1 MASCTRRIS
10 GRRRAPSPLPCG
22 SSTPTRRG
30 RRWRF
35 PNKENLMNGF
45 RMGRTVG
52 VMAVAFGLAA
62 GPVDTWAQSCPPE
75 LAEAKKA
82 LERAT
87 ATAQSASELPRTLAG
102 ARDEI
107 QAPRGQE
114 IQSPRGQDIQSPR
127 GQEIQSP
134 RGQDIHS
141 PRTTVGART
150 SGAATAAALVS
161 EAEAAWLAGSM
172 ALSAQRAKAALEVLR
187 WKLYSGRCS

>member
-1 MASCTRRIS
+1 
-10 GRRRAPSPLPCG
+10 
-22 SSTPTRRG
+22 
-30 RRWRF
+30 
-35 PNKENLMNGF
+35 MNGF

-62 GPVDTWAQSCPPE
+62 GPVDTWARSCPPE

-134 RGQDIHS
+134 RGQDIQS

-150 SGAATAAALVS
+150 SGAATAAALVT
-161 EAEAAWLAGSM
+161 EAEAACMAGNM

-187 WKLYSGRCS
+187 

>member
-1 MASCTRRIS
+1 
-10 GRRRAPSPLPCG
+10 
-22 SSTPTRRG
+22 
-30 RRWRF
+30 
-35 PNKENLMNGF
+35 MNGF

-114 IQSPRGQDIQSPR
+114 IQSPRGQ
-127 GQEIQSP
+127 EIQ
-134 RGQDIHS
+134 S

-150 SGAATAAALVS
+150 SGAATAAALVT
-161 EAEAAWLAGSM
+161 EAEAACMAGNM

-187 WKLYSGRCS
+187 

>member
-1 MASCTRRIS
+1 
-10 GRRRAPSPLPCG
+10 
-22 SSTPTRRG
+22 
-30 RRWRF
+30 
-35 PNKENLMNGF
+35 MNGF

-134 RGQDIHS
+134 RGQDIQSPRGQEIQSPRGQDIQSPRGQEIQSPRGQEIQS

-150 SGAATAAALVS
+150 SGAATAAALVT
-161 EAEAAWLAGSM
+161 EAEAACMAGNM

-187 WKLYSGRCS
+187 

>member
-134 RGQDIHS
+134 RGQEIQS

-150 SGAATAAALVS
+150 SGAATAAALVT
-161 EAEAAWLAGSM
+161 EAEAACMAGNM

-187 WKLYSGRCS
+187 

>member
-1 MASCTRRIS
+1 
-10 GRRRAPSPLPCG
+10 
-22 SSTPTRRG
+22 
-30 RRWRF
+30 
-35 PNKENLMNGF
+35 MNGF

-107 QAPRGQE
+107 QSPRGQEIQSPRGQEIQSPRGQE

-134 RGQDIHS
+134 RGQDIQSPRGQEIQSPRGQEIQS

-150 SGAATAAALVS
+150 SGAATAAALVT
-161 EAEAAWLAGSM
+161 EAEAACMAGNM

-187 WKLYSGRCS
+187 

>member
-1 MASCTRRIS
+1 
-10 GRRRAPSPLPCG
+10 
-22 SSTPTRRG
+22 
-30 RRWRF
+30 
-35 PNKENLMNGF
+35 MNGF

-107 QAPRGQE
+107 QSPRGQE
-114 IQSPRGQDIQSPR
+114 IQSPR

-134 RGQDIHS
+134 RGQEIQSPRGHDIQS

-150 SGAATAAALVS
+150 SGAATAAALVT
-161 EAEAAWLAGSM
+161 EAEAACMAGNM

-187 WKLYSGRCS
+187 

>member
-1 MASCTRRIS
+1 
-10 GRRRAPSPLPCG
+10 
-22 SSTPTRRG
+22 
-30 RRWRF
+30 
-35 PNKENLMNGF
+35 MNGF

-114 IQSPRGQDIQSPR
+114 IQSPRGHDIQ
-127 GQEIQSP
+127 
-134 RGQDIHS
+134 S

-150 SGAATAAALVS
+150 SGAATAAALVT
-161 EAEAAWLAGSM
+161 EAEAACMAGNM

-187 WKLYSGRCS
+187 

>member
-1 MASCTRRIS
+1 
-10 GRRRAPSPLPCG
+10 
-22 SSTPTRRG
+22 
-30 RRWRF
+30 
-35 PNKENLMNGF
+35 MNGF

-114 IQSPRGQDIQSPR
+114 IQSPRGQEIQSPRGQEIQSPRGQDIQSPR

-134 RGQDIHS
+134 RGQDIQSPRGQEIQSPRGQEIQS

-150 SGAATAAALVS
+150 SGAATAAALVT
-161 EAEAAWLAGSM
+161 EAEAACMAGNM

-187 WKLYSGRCS
+187 

>member
-1 MASCTRRIS
+1 
-10 GRRRAPSPLPCG
+10 
-22 SSTPTRRG
+22 
-30 RRWRF
+30 
-35 PNKENLMNGF
+35 MNGF

-114 IQSPRGQDIQSPR
+114 IQSPRGQEIQSPR

-134 RGQDIHS
+134 RGHDIQS

-150 SGAATAAALVS
+150 SGAATAAALVT
-161 EAEAAWLAGSM
+161 EAEAACMAGNM

-187 WKLYSGRCS
+187 

>member
-1 MASCTRRIS
+1 
-10 GRRRAPSPLPCG
+10 
-22 SSTPTRRG
+22 
-30 RRWRF
+30 
-35 PNKENLMNGF
+35 MNGF

-134 RGQDIHS
+134 RGQEIQS

-150 SGAATAAALVS
+150 SGAATAAA
-161 EAEAAWLAGSM
+161 
-172 ALSAQRAKAALEVLR
+172 
-187 WKLYSGRCS
+187 

>member
-1 MASCTRRIS
+1 
-10 GRRRAPSPLPCG
+10 
-22 SSTPTRRG
+22 
-30 RRWRF
+30 
-35 PNKENLMNGF
+35 MNGF

-134 RGQDIHS
+134 RGQEIQS

-150 SGAATAAALVS
+150 SGAATAAALVT
-161 EAEAAWLAGSM
+161 EAEAACMAGNM

-187 WKLYSGRCS
+187 

>member
-1 MASCTRRIS
+1 
-10 GRRRAPSPLPCG
+10 
-22 SSTPTRRG
+22 
-30 RRWRF
+30 
-35 PNKENLMNGF
+35 MNGF

-107 QAPRGQE
+107 QSPRGQE
-114 IQSPRGQDIQSPR
+114 IQSPRGQEIQSPR

-134 RGQDIHS
+134 RGQDIQS

-150 SGAATAAALVS
+150 SGAATAAALVT
-161 EAEAAWLAGSM
+161 EAEAACMAGNM

-187 WKLYSGRCS
+187 

>member
-1 MASCTRRIS
+1 
-10 GRRRAPSPLPCG
+10 
-22 SSTPTRRG
+22 
-30 RRWRF
+30 
-35 PNKENLMNGF
+35 MNGF

-127 GQEIQSP
+127 
-134 RGQDIHS
+134 
-141 PRTTVGART
+141 TTVGART
-150 SGAATAAALVS
+150 SGAATAAALVT
-161 EAEAAWLAGSM
+161 EAEAACMAGNM

-187 WKLYSGRCS
+187 

>member
-1 MASCTRRIS
+1 
-10 GRRRAPSPLPCG
+10 
-22 SSTPTRRG
+22 
-30 RRWRF
+30 
-35 PNKENLMNGF
+35 MNGF

-114 IQSPRGQDIQSPR
+114 IQSPRGQEIQSPRGQDIQSPRVQEIQSPR
-127 GQEIQSP
+127 GQEIQ
-134 RGQDIHS
+134 S

-150 SGAATAAALVS
+150 SGAATAAALVT
-161 EAEAAWLAGSM
+161 EAEAACMAGNM

-187 WKLYSGRCS
+187 

>member
-1 MASCTRRIS
+1 
-10 GRRRAPSPLPCG
+10 
-22 SSTPTRRG
+22 
-30 RRWRF
+30 
-35 PNKENLMNGF
+35 MNGF

-114 IQSPRGQDIQSPR
+114 IQRPRGQDIKSLR

-134 RGQDIHS
+134 RGPESQS
-141 PRTTVGART
+141 PRTTVR
-150 SGAATAAALVS
+150 
-161 EAEAAWLAGSM
+161 
-172 ALSAQRAKAALEVLR
+172 
-187 WKLYSGRCS
+187 

>member
-1 MASCTRRIS
+1 
-10 GRRRAPSPLPCG
+10 
-22 SSTPTRRG
+22 
-30 RRWRF
+30 
-35 PNKENLMNGF
+35 MNGF

-114 IQSPRGQDIQSPR
+114 IQSPRGQEIQSPR

-134 RGQDIHS
+134 RGQEIQS

-150 SGAATAAALVS
+150 SGAATAAALVT
-161 EAEAAWLAGSM
+161 EAEAACMAGNM

-187 WKLYSGRCS
+187 

>member
-1 MASCTRRIS
+1 
-10 GRRRAPSPLPCG
+10 
-22 SSTPTRRG
+22 
-30 RRWRF
+30 
-35 PNKENLMNGF
+35 MNGF

-114 IQSPRGQDIQSPR
+114 IQSPRGQDMQSPR

-134 RGQDIHS
+134 RGQDIQSPRGQEIQSPRGQEIQS

-150 SGAATAAALVS
+150 SGAATAAALVT
-161 EAEAAWLAGSM
+161 EAEAACMAGNM

-187 WKLYSGRCS
+187 

>member
-1 MASCTRRIS
+1 
-10 GRRRAPSPLPCG
+10 
-22 SSTPTRRG
+22 
-30 RRWRF
+30 
-35 PNKENLMNGF
+35 MNGF

-114 IQSPRGQDIQSPR
+114 IQSPRGQEIQSPR

-134 RGQDIHS
+134 RGQDIQSPRGQEIQSPRGQEIQSPRGQEIQS

-150 SGAATAAALVS
+150 SGAATAAALVT
-161 EAEAAWLAGSM
+161 EAEAACVAGNM

-187 WKLYSGRCS
+187 

>member
-1 MASCTRRIS
+1 
-10 GRRRAPSPLPCG
+10 
-22 SSTPTRRG
+22 
-30 RRWRF
+30 
-35 PNKENLMNGF
+35 MNGF

-114 IQSPRGQDIQSPR
+114 IQSPRGQEIQSPR

-134 RGQDIHS
+134 RGHDIQS

-150 SGAATAAALVS
+150 SGAATAAALVT
-161 EAEAAWLAGSM
+161 EAEAACMAGNI

-187 WKLYSGRCS
+187 